1 MKHLIVHSFA
11 FAALLAT
18 LLMGTAAHA
27 GMFDAVVQLPGVS
40 AAVSIQPPLPKL
52 PF

>member
-18 LLMGTAAHA
+18 LLMGTAAQA
-27 GMFDAVVQLPGVS
+27 GPFDVVLQVPGLTVVVS
-40 AAVSIQPPLPKL
+40 PPIPI
-52 PF
+52 PSGR